1 MREGNDISN
10 TMPLS
15 GYAGKK
21 FMSLTSQRRR
31 HLYAT
36 DSWCNVYVQV
46 NLSVGEKRKKTTER
60 KQTIE
65 KEKQLKQMFSHM

>member
-15 GYAGKK
+15 GYARKK

-36 DSWCNVYVQV
+36 DSWCNVYVEV
-46 NLSVGEKRKKTTER
+46 NLSVGGKKEKDNWKKIDHRER
-60 KQTIE
+60 KS
-65 KEKQLKQMFSHM
+65 K

>member
-15 GYAGKK
+15 GFARKK

-36 DSWCNVYVQV
+36 DGWYNVYVEV
-46 NLSVGEKRKKTTER
+46 NLSVWGGGKEKDNWKKIEHR
-60 KQTIE
+60 EKTIE
-65 KEKQLKQMFSHM
+65 TNV

>member
-1 MREGNDISN
+1 MREGNDTSN

-15 GYAGKK
+15 GFARKK

-36 DSWCNVYVQV
+36 DGWYNVYVEV
-46 NLSVGEKRKKTTER
+46 NLSVGGKRKKKTER
-60 KQTIE
+60 K
-65 KEKQLKQMFSHM
+65 